1 MPTFHHANLGI
12 PPELAEAEAEFLV
25 EILGYRKLE
34 PPPLAHGFGARW
46 FEADDGTQVHLSLDP
61 DHVPAAKAHTA
72 ISVDGECRLIETK
85 LTDAGVPFT
94 TGDFD
99 GNHITF
105 CKDPAGNRW
114 ELRS

>member
-12 PPELAEAEAEFLV
+12 PPELAEAEAAFLV

-34 PPPLAHGFGARW
+34 PPPQATGFGARW

-61 DHVPAAKAHTA
+61 NHVPAERAHTA
-72 ISVDGECRLIETK
+72 ISISGEGNLIETR

-94 TGDFD
+94 ATDFD
-99 GNHITF
+99 GNHITL